1 MHQNDAAAKLSELQW
16 DVLFEKLK
24 KDLPSILW
32 FVLVLLSTNKNST
45 KFRENFSRFLV
56 WWFTNVDTS
65 ESLRVKSGIIAAEL
79 DSWLIID
86 ADNVRKF
93 ISGVRET
100 RIGQKSVNNKKYLV
114 LKKSLECT
122 LIRELRI
129 RISSKKIRKYI
140 NWENAQLEV
149 DINLRCALIL

>member
-1 MHQNDAAAKLSELQW
+1 MSIIAQKSLKTSPFHLVLNPTFMMFFGYKNASERRCQIIRIAISTW
-16 DVLFEKLK
+16 ETK

-79 DSWLIID
+79 NSWLIID

-100 RIGQKSVNNKKYLV
+100 RVGQKSVKKIKYLV
-114 LKKSLECT
+114 L
-122 LIRELRI
+122 
-129 RISSKKIRKYI
+129 
-140 NWENAQLEV
+140 
-149 DINLRCALIL
+149 